1 MGSNPVAAIQLILY
15 CESNICEAKAL
26 VETKINY
33 RGRKHGP
40 YQWSFFDV
48 TVDFKVPWKC
58 EMKSKTPISWFLAI
72 LINDCLL
79 YQEDF
84 LQSGM
89 TSIEVVIQIYS
100 EYFLRKLSENFKKF
114 FLFIVMERIWT
125 FWKLFLISQ
134 LLL

>member
-1 MGSNPVAAIQLILY
+1 
-15 CESNICEAKAL
+15 
-26 VETKINY
+26 
-33 RGRKHGP
+33 
-40 YQWSFFDV
+40 
-48 TVDFKVPWKC
+48 
-58 EMKSKTPISWFLAI
+58 MKSKTPISWFLAI

-79 YQEDF
+79 YQKDF

-89 TSIEVVIQIYS
+89 TSIEVVILIYS
-100 EYFLRKLSENFKKF
+100 EYFLQKLSENFKKF